1 MKKVITSCSL
11 LAVLLATI
19 SLATIA
25 DDKTM
30 TWTGWISDSSCGVKG
45 ASAAHKACA
54 KTCMKDKGASWVF
67 VTEPDEKVV
76 AIQNQ
81 DAIDADKNLGQEV
94 MVKGHMTDDG
104 KLHVDSVMN
113 AKM

>member
-1 MKKVITSCSL
+1 MCGL
-11 LAVLLATI
+11 LAVLLATV

-25 DDKTM
+25 DNKTM

-45 ASAAHKACA
+45 ASADHKACA
-54 KTCMKDKGASWVF
+54 MTCVKTKGASWVF
-67 VTEPDEKVV
+67 VTEPAKKVV
-76 AIQNQ
+76 AIENQ